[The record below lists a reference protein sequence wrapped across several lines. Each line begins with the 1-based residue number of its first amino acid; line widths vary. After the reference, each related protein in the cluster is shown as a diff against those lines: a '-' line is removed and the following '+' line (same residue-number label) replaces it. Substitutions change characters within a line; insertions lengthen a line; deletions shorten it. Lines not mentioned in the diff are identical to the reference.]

1 MRKFTVIT
9 KGMVTKMNIKER
21 KYLVKG
27 KKERL
32 CKSSAFPND
41 SVLRMEF
48 YIPRNIGTSDVCAR
62 FLDDNGTLE
71 ENICA
76 SWVGICGSN
85 DIYEIT
91 MDLREKKTGLY
102 WHDVFIFNGRKKI
115 PMFSSDDYR
124 RQIMI
129 YDKGYRP
136 PKEAEGIIYHVF
148 VDRFFSSGKSPVKP
162 GVIMNTDWE
171 NGIPQYPEKQG
182 DPLENNMFF
191 GGDLLGITEKLDYI
205 KSLGTSYIYLSPIFD
220 ARSNHKYDTGNYM
233 SVDEMFGGD
242 DALKVLIEEAK
253 KRNIGIIIDGVFNHT
268 GDDSIYFNK
277 YGRYDGVGAYQSS
290 KSKYHKW
297 YYFRNFEKN
306 PDDYDCWWNIG
317 ILPRVNCDERSYRNY
332 ILGKD
337 GVIDKW
343 FSIGVS
349 GIRLD
354 VADELSDSFIE
365 ELRKKV
371 RRKNK
376 DAIII
381 GEVWE
386 DASNKCSYG
395 NRRKYFYGKEL
406 DSVMNYPIRN
416 AVISYIKSGDSD
428 SFRYICESIYE
439 HYPQDIS
446 NNLMNVLGTHDT
458 ERLITELAGDTPIGK
473 SNHEL
478 AKSKLNEDA
487 RKHGAEMQILCYML
501 ISALPG
507 IPCVFYG
514 DEIGMEGYHDPFC
527 RRPFNWKNTTAQPCD
542 AYAGIILSAY
552 RKTAMMRIASEALR
566 KGDFRIAYCDK
577 NTVIIIRS
585 SKNESIAVMINRGD
599 SPVNIYSDCIF
610 TEFFT
615 DEKVKTIKL
624 NAKCGKYYKISSA
637 EIPIDEIG
645 FDVEA

>member
-191 GGDLLGITEKLDYI
+191 GGDLYGVIEKLDYI
-205 KSLGTSYIYLSPIFD
+205 KSLGVNCLYLSPVFE
-220 ARSNHKYDTGNYM
+220 AYSNHKYDTSDYM
-233 SVDEMFGGD
+233 SIDSMFGSEK
-242 DALKVLIEEAK
+242 ALDELIKEAK
-253 KRNIGIIIDGVFNHT
+253 KRDMHIILDGVFNHT
-268 GDDSIYFNK
+268 GSDSIYFNQK
-277 YGRYDGVGAYQSS
+277 GTYNSLGAYQSKES
-290 KSKYHKW
+290 PYFEW
-297 YYFRNFEKN
+297 YNFREH
-306 PDDYDCWWNIG
+306 PDNYECWWDVK
-317 ILPRVNCDERSYRNY
+317 ILPRVKSDTESYRNF
-332 ILGKD
+332 ILGD
-337 GVIDKW
+337 GGVIEKW
-343 FSIGVS
+343 MKKGSIGFS
-349 GIRLD
+349 
-354 VADELSDSFIE
+354 
-365 ELRKKV
+365 
-371 RRKNK
+371 
-376 DAIII
+376 
-381 GEVWE
+381 
-386 DASNKCSYG
+386 
-395 NRRKYFYGKEL
+395 
-406 DSVMNYPIRN
+406 
-416 AVISYIKSGDSD
+416 
-428 SFRYICESIYE
+428 
-439 HYPQDIS
+439 H
-446 NNLMNVLGTHDT
+446 
-458 ERLITELAGDTPIGK
+458 TP
-473 SNHEL
+473 
-478 AKSKLNEDA
+478 
-487 RKHGAEMQILCYML
+487 
-501 ISALPG
+501 
-507 IPCVFYG
+507 
-514 DEIGMEGYHDPFC
+514 
-527 RRPFNWKNTTAQPCD
+527 
-542 AYAGIILSAY
+542 
-552 RKTAMMRIASEALR
+552 
-566 KGDFRIAYCDK
+566 
-577 NTVIIIRS
+577 
-585 SKNESIAVMINRGD
+585 
-599 SPVNIYSDCIF
+599 
-610 TEFFT
+610 
-615 DEKVKTIKL
+615 
-624 NAKCGKYYKISSA
+624 
-637 EIPIDEIG
+637 
-645 FDVEA
+645 